1 MPFLMRLNHTQTL
14 SNSERFQL
22 AQEFQAL
29 RAELDD
35 MRAAYM
41 SLRALLIAA
50 TAVGAG
56 YNTTATDLGT
66 FTAATVAPVRRFT
79 AT

>member
-1 MPFLMRLNHTQTL
+1 MPYLLRLNQTSSL
-14 SNSERFQL
+14 SVSERYQL
-22 AQEFQAL
+22 ELEFNNM

-35 MRAAYM
+35 IRAAYM

-50 TAVGAG
+50 TVLGAG
-56 YNTTATDLGT
+56 YNTVATDLGS
-66 FTAATVAPVRRFT
+66 FTPAAVAPARRFT